1 MEKIIICLSINE
13 SASSV
18 LDYGL
23 QFAENFN
30 LRVEVILIR
39 RLVDG
44 DNIDILLEGIPP
56 FIPSE
61 KAPIRI
67 SDDHDEEIIKQ
78 LRDMISSDTE
88 CTVMDFSSE
97 LIEILEEKYKQRE
110 FSTLLLPHSPKL
122 EKWPFMDSLNKFVET
137 LNCPVLLIDPSTK
150 FKKPEHVV
158 YASNYL
164 HADIN
169 VIKRFRKISAN
180 KVKDIDI
187 IHISYGN
194 TFKEKIL
201 EKGFQSYLE
210 ENISDLNIKVHQVP
224 AVKSQSTTIEVFLD
238 EVAKISPDMLI
249 LMKEEKS
256 FLEVLF
262 SKSFTI
268 ATAKRCSIPLLILH
282 QRYSKI
288 NSD

>member
-1 MEKIIICLSINE
+1 MEKIIICLGINN

-23 QFAENFN
+23 KFAEHFN
-30 LRVEVILIR
+30 LRTEVMLIR

-44 DNIDILLEGIPP
+44 DNIDVLLEGIPP
-56 FIPSE
+56 FMPGE
-61 KAPIRI
+61 KTPIRI
-67 SDDHDEEIIKQ
+67 SDDHDEEIINK
-78 LRDMISSDTE
+78 LRQMVSSETE
-88 CTVMDFSSE
+88 LTIMDYSSE
-97 LIEILEEKYKQRE
+97 LLGVLEEKYKLHE

-122 EKWPFMDSLNKFVET
+122 ENWPFMDSLSKFVET
-137 LNCPVLLIDPSTK
+137 LNCPVLLVDPLTI

-164 HADIN
+164 HSDVN
-169 VIKRFRKISAN
+169 VLKRFKKISAN

-187 IHISYGN
+187 IHISYGD

-201 EKGFQSYLE
+201 GKGFQAYLE
-210 ENISDLNIKVHQVP
+210 ENVSDLNIKVHQIS
-224 AVKSQSTTIEVFLD
+224 AVKSQSTTIEVFLE

-268 ATAKRCSIPLLILH
+268 ATAKKCSIPLLILH
-282 QRYSKI
+282 Q
-288 NSD
+288 

>member
-56 FIPSE
+56 FMPGE

-164 HADIN
+164 HGDIN

-187 IHISYGN
+187 IHISYGD

-201 EKGFQSYLE
+201 EKGFQAYLE
-210 ENISDLNIKVHQVP
+210 ENITDLNIKVHQVS

-268 ATAKRCSIPLLILH
+268 ATAKKCSIPLLILH

-288 NSD
+288 NND

>member
-56 FIPSE
+56 FMPGE

-150 FKKPEHVV
+150 FKQPEHVV

-187 IHISYGN
+187 IHISYGD

-201 EKGFQSYLE
+201 EKGFQAYLE
-210 ENISDLNIKVHQVP
+210 ENITDLNIKVHQVS

-268 ATAKRCSIPLLILH
+268 ATAKKCSIPLLILH

-288 NSD
+288 NND

>member
-1 MEKIIICLSINE
+1 MEKIIICLGINE

-23 QFAENFN
+23 QFAEHFN
-30 LRVEVILIR
+30 LRAEVILIR
-39 RLVDG
+39 RLADG

-56 FIPSE
+56 FMPSE

-78 LRDMISSDTE
+78 LREMISSDTE

-97 LIEILEEKYKQRE
+97 LIEILEEKYKHRE

-150 FKKPEHVV
+150 FKQPEHVV

-164 HADIN
+164 HGDIN

-187 IHISYGN
+187 IHISYGD

-201 EKGFQSYLE
+201 EKGFQAYLE
-210 ENISDLNIKVHQVP
+210 ENITDLNIKVHQVS